1 VGGSV
6 GAMSRSERTKGRA
19 GEAEARAL
27 FASHGFQADALQRN
41 LGDELDTL
49 VTGYGWCFGV
59 EVKRCNVLRIPE
71 WTRQAE
77 AGAPAGFL
85 PMVAYRRDREP
96 WYVVTRLDPLL
107 AMLAENGR
115 MTADQVRRRAAAD
128 INIAALREELA
139 RYEDAYNTLDEGI
152 QRLTIPDAAG

>member
-1 VGGSV
+1 
-6 GAMSRSERTKGRA
+6 MSRSERTKGRA

-77 AGAPAGFL
+77 AGSPAGFL

-96 WYVVTRLDPLL
+96 WYAVTRLDPLL

-115 MTADQVRRRAAAD
+115 TMTAEVRRRVAQD
-128 INIAALREELA
+128 INIQALREQLS
-139 RYEDAYNTLDEGI
+139 RYEDEGT
-152 QRLTIPDAAG
+152 RLPVSIRQV